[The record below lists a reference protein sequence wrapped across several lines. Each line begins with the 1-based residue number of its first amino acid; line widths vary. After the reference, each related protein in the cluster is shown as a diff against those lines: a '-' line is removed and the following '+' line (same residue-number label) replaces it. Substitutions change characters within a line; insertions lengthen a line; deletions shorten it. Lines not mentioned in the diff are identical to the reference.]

1 MTHLGQQSNRSHA
14 ITPKVSDQIL
24 ADLDVAR
31 VAPGAAM
38 TMDQRSASPTAARAW
53 SDWGQSTPQ
62 QFGVDRRECVAVEAE
77 RHVDVG
83 QDRPAAERR
92 SSKMERRCYA
102 GGTHLAATLVAIRE
116 LRPLTDTDAPPV
128 TNPMRAT
135 RASSM
140 ATGWDC
146 VIFTVVS
153 RGHPIGGHD
162 RWPLP
167 AVSGWPANTCRRR
180 RLTGGMATPRLAP
193 GPRCVAAWSDGR
205 LATTSRRLA
214 DLAGLATDGSCGA
227 RKLGQAV

>member
-1 MTHLGQQSNRSHA
+1 M
-14 ITPKVSDQIL
+14 
-24 ADLDVAR
+24 DLNQAAAGWVPEEMATVGERPVVAAA
-31 VAPGAAM
+31 VPG
-38 TMDQRSASPTAARAW
+38 RGP
-53 SDWGQSTPQ
+53 G
-62 QFGVDRRECVAVEAE
+62 
-77 RHVDVG
+77 
-83 QDRPAAERR
+83 ERR
-92 SSKMERRCYA
+92 RPRRCWAASDETPAGPLPIPRYRSSIYA